1 MKLKNALL
9 LAATLCVATPLAY
22 AEDTASNFVNGGIGE
37 EEQTMMHNVAN
48 EYPLHIEF
56 SKSERGAFL
65 TDIPVTIKDGHGKV
79 VFELPSA
86 GPMLYVRLPKGT
98 YTVNAV
104 YEGEAQSGKVT
115 LDGKHNKRVVL
126 HWKRPADPITKET
139 DE

>member
-9 LAATLCVATPLAY
+9 LAATLCAAPISY
-22 AEDTASNFVNGGIGE
+22 ADETTTNFVNGGIGE
-37 EEQTMMHNVAN
+37 DEQTMMRNVAN

-65 TDIPVTIKDGHGKV
+65 ADIPVSIKDKHGKV
-79 VFELPSA
+79 VFELQDA

-98 YTVNAV
+98 YTVYAM
-104 YEGEAQSGKVT
+104 YDGETQSGKVT

-126 HWKRPADPITKET
+126 HWKRPADPITKDT
-139 DE
+139 DEK

>member
-1 MKLKNALL
+1 MNLKNTLL
-9 LAATLCVATPLAY
+9 LVATLYAATPLTY
-22 AEDTASNFVNGGIGE
+22 ADDTTSNFVNGGIGE
-37 EEQTMMHNVAN
+37 EEQAMMHNIAN

-65 TDIPVTIKDGHGKV
+65 ADIPVTIKDSHGKV
-79 VFELPSA
+79 VFELPNA
-86 GPMLYVRLPKGT
+86 GPMLYVRLPRGT

-104 YEGEAQSGKVT
+104 YDGETQSGKAT
-115 LDGKHNKRVVL
+115 LDGRHNKRVVL

>member
-1 MKLKNALL
+1 MKLKIALL
-9 LAATLCVATPLAY
+9 LASTLCVATPLTY
-22 AEDTASNFVNGGIGE
+22 ADDASANFVNGGIGVD
-37 EEQTMMHNVAN
+37 EQTMMHNVAN

-56 SKSERGAFL
+56 SKSERGTFL
-65 TDIPVTIKDGHGKV
+65 ADIPVSIKDSHGKV
-79 VFELPSA
+79 VFELKDA

-104 YEGEAQSGKVT
+104 FDGEAQSGKVT

-126 HWKRPADPITKET
+126 HWKRPADPITKDT